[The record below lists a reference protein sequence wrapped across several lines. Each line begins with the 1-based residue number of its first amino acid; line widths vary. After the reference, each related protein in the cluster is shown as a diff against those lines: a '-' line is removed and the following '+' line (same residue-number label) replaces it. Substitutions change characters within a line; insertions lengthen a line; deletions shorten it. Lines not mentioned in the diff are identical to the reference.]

1 MELRHPCFSKR
12 LLESI
17 RSLLNRTSSGCD
29 GLPKY
34 RTNSHLW
41 YGLLLIGTTHFD
53 VQANEKAIEIK
64 HRSPT
69 PESSLPPVTVFAPGI
84 SKGSAEAGY
93 RDDRVTNIGPW
104 QGRSLQ
110 DTPYSIITFSPQLIE
125 NLQATSAD
133 QVFRIN
139 PTMQLLRSQY
149 ENNQP
154 TANLRGFRVSGP
166 HRDGVPDDQYGHAST
181 MEDTERIE
189 ILNGLSGFLYG
200 IGNVGGLVNY
210 VTKQSTDE
218 NLKRLTL
225 SSKGHQSWY
234 AHGDL
239 SGKFDSTRKYGYRLN
254 LAKQDGNTPIKGQ
267 TTQREFY
274 SLILDA
280 KPRSDIYVH
289 FSASRHNYDDTGT
302 QANWVANATTRPS
315 ANRLR
320 NNYSYGPSWTGRTYE
335 TDRYTANAKWD
346 VSETLGF
353 RANVLLSNGFRS
365 IAGTPTTNTFTTP
378 STYAQSFS
386 GLYAPGIVNT
396 LSYQDDK
403 RGAVYADMKF
413 DTGSVNH
420 KVTVGLQYSNTRQE
434 RWAKNAPIIRAGS
447 FSIDDPRR
455 SLRPEI
461 QPISR
466 GQKHV
471 WFSNIKRNVL
481 LGDDIT
487 FNEKW
492 SALAGLAYTN
502 IASSSYDKSTV
513 TPTLA
518 IIFKPVNRLSTYVS
532 YMESLEQGGV
542 AAEEYQGAVV
552 VNKGQVFNPLTSKQ
566 VEIGAKYDWNNILF
580 SGALFQIDKALQYY
594 DLSAPGQPKYVQDGR
609 QLHKGVEFTAVGSLA
624 RNLRILGG
632 FTWLDA
638 EIKKQRQNI
647 RLEGKRPPLVADK
660 IFKVRAEYVPNFIHG
675 LTLTAGVNT
684 SSAKWANNINTDRLP
699 GFTIFDIGLRYQVN
713 SSRNPLTLHVELLNA
728 GNKRYWA
735 NDATLGDPRTLLASA
750 NYRF

>member
-17 RSLLNRTSSGCD
+17 QSLFNRTSSGCD

-34 RTNSHLW
+34 RANSHLW

-53 VQANEKAIEIK
+53 VQANEKAIEVE

-110 DTPYSIITFSPQLIE
+110 DTPYSISTFSPQLIE

-200 IGNVGGLVNY
+200 VGNVGGLVNY
-210 VTKQSTDE
+210 VTKQSTEE

-225 SSKGHQSWY
+225 SSRGHQSWY

-289 FSASRHNYDDTGT
+289 FSASRHNYEDTGT

-365 IAGTPTTNTFTTP
+365 IAGTQTTNTFTTP

-420 KVTVGLQYSNTRQE
+420 KLTVGLQYSNTRQE

-447 FSIDDPRR
+447 FSIDDPGR
-455 SLRPEI
+455 SQRPEI

-471 WFSNIKRNVL
+471 WFSNIKRHVM

-594 DLSAPGQPKYVQDGR
+594 DLSAPNQPKYVQDGR
-609 QLHKGVEFTAVGSLA
+609 QVHKGVEFTAVGRLA

-647 RLEGKRPPLVADK
+647 RLEGKRPPQVADK
-660 IFKVRAEYVPNFIHG
+660 IFKVRAEYAPNFIHG
-675 LTLTAGVNT
+675 LALTAGVNT

-713 SSRNPLTLHVELLNA
+713 SSRNPLTLHLELLNA

-750 NYRF
+750 NFRF